1 MCTIVVL
8 VSLSDG
14 REGSRSFADES
25 LNKLRGDTGFP
36 FLENGYESTLEL
48 GSADAI
54 SRGLDCHGGAG
65 MGNRGG
71 CAIAAPRRAAGWAAF
86 GA

>member
-65 MGNRGG
+65 MGNGRGR
-71 CAIAAPRRAAGWAAF
+71 AIAAAGGAARCAAF
-86 GA
+86 RA